1 MERSV
6 INDAN
11 APNPIGSYNQAVVA
25 NGFVFTAGQIAI
37 DPSNGELIE
46 GSFKERVDQVFK
58 NLSAILDRAG
68 TDLSK
73 VVKFTV
79 FLTDMAQYNE
89 VNDVFNNW
97 LNVIYYLP
105 VGIILSLNSI
115 KENYGEKKKI
125 TQNLLFPLTNL

>member
-37 DPSNGELIE
+37 DPSNGELVD
-46 GSFKERVDQVFK
+46 GSFKDRVDQVFK
-58 NLSAILDRAG
+58 NLSAILERAG

-79 FLTDMAQYNE
+79 FLTDMSHYSD
-89 VNDVFNNW
+89 VNDVFNKLLDEDNAPARS
-97 LNVIYYLP
+97 LVAVKGLP
-105 VGIILSLNSI
+105 AGTDVEIECVALI
-115 KENYGEKKKI
+115 
-125 TQNLLFPLTNL
+125 

>member
-37 DPSNGELIE
+37 DPSNGELVE
-46 GSFKERVDQVFK
+46 GSFKDRVDQVFK
-58 NLSAILDRAG
+58 NLSAILERAG

-79 FLTDMAQYNE
+79 FLTDMSHYSD
-89 VNDVFNNW
+89 VNDVFNKW
-97 LNVIYYLP
+97 LDEDNAPARSLVAVKGLP
-105 VGIILSLNSI
+105 AGTDVEIECVALV
-115 KENYGEKKKI
+115 
-125 TQNLLFPLTNL
+125 

>member
-37 DPSNGELIE
+37 DPSNGELVD
-46 GSFKERVDQVFK
+46 GSFKDRVDHVFK
-58 NLSAILDRAG
+58 NLSAILERAG

-79 FLTDMAQYNE
+79 FLTDMSHYSD
-89 VNDVFNNW
+89 VNDVFNKW
-97 LNVIYYLP
+97 LDEDNAPARSLVAVKGLP
-105 VGIILSLNSI
+105 AGTDVEIECVALV
-115 KENYGEKKKI
+115 
-125 TQNLLFPLTNL
+125 

>member
-37 DPSNGELIE
+37 DPSNGELVD
-46 GSFKERVDQVFK
+46 GSFKDRVDQVFK
-58 NLSAILDRAG
+58 NLSAILERAG

-79 FLTDMAQYNE
+79 FLTDMAQYSD
-89 VNDVFNNW
+89 VNDVFNKW
-97 LNVIYYLP
+97 LDEDNAP
-105 VGIILSLNSI
+105 ARSLVAV
-115 KENYGEKKKI
+115 KG
-125 TQNLLFPLTNL
+125 LTAGTDVEIECVALV

>member
-25 NGFVFTAGQIAI
+25 NGFVFTAGQIPI
-37 DPSNGELIE
+37 DPSNGELVD
-46 GSFKERVDQVFK
+46 GSFKDRVDQVFK
-58 NLSAILDRAG
+58 NLSAILERAG

-79 FLTDMAQYNE
+79 FLTDMAQYSD
-89 VNDVFNNW
+89 VNDVFNKW
-97 LNVIYYLP
+97 LDEDNAPARSLVAVKGLP
-105 VGIILSLNSI
+105 AGTDVEIECVALV
-115 KENYGEKKKI
+115 
-125 TQNLLFPLTNL
+125 

>member
-37 DPSNGELIE
+37 DPSNGELVD
-46 GSFKERVDQVFK
+46 GSFKDRVDQVFK
-58 NLSAILDRAG
+58 NLSAILERAG

-79 FLTDMAQYNE
+79 FLTDMSHYSD
-89 VNDVFNNW
+89 VNDVLNKW
-97 LNVIYYLP
+97 LDEDNAPARSLVAVKGLP
-105 VGIILSLNSI
+105 AGTDVEIECVALV
-115 KENYGEKKKI
+115 
-125 TQNLLFPLTNL
+125 

>member
-37 DPSNGELIE
+37 DPSNGELVD
-46 GSFKERVDQVFK
+46 GSFKDRVDQVFK
-58 NLSAILDRAG
+58 NLSAILERAG

-79 FLTDMAQYNE
+79 FLTDMSHYSD
-89 VNDVFNNW
+89 VNDVFNKW
-97 LNVIYYLP
+97 LDEDNAPARSLVSVKGLP
-105 VGIILSLNSI
+105 AGTDVEIECVALV
-115 KENYGEKKKI
+115 
-125 TQNLLFPLTNL
+125 